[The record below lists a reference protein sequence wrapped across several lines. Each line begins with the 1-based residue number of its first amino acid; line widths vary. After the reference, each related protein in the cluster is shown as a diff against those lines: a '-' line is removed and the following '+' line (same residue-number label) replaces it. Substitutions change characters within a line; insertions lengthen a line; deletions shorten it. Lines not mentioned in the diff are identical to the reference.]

1 MLAYVTIG
9 ITDIH
14 RAVKFY
20 EPIANELGATRFM
33 GSEEEN
39 FIAWVGPN
47 YAPGIGITHPADG
60 KPATVGNGMMVA
72 LAASGPEQIKKI
84 YDLALANGGTCEG
97 EPGPRGGG
105 SFHCAYFRDPDGNK
119 LNAFCMTPQG

>member
-20 EPIANELGATRFM
+20 EPLAEELGAKRMM

-39 FIAWVGPN
+39 FIAWAGPN
-47 YAPGIGITHPADG
+47 NTPGIGITHPADG
-60 KPATVGNGMMVA
+60 KPASVGNGMMVA
-72 LAASGPEQIKKI
+72 LYAKSPEQVKAL

-105 SFHCAYFRDPDGNK
+105 AFYCGYFRDPDGNK
-119 LNAFCMTPQG
+119 LNAFHMPMG